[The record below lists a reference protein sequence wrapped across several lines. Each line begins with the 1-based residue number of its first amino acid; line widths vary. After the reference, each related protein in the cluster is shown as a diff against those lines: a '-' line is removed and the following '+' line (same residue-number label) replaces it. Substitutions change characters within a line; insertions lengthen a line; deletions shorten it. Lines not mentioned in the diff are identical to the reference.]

1 MPKKVEDK
9 LLDHDF
15 DGIKEFDNPLPPW
28 WVGLFY
34 LTIIIS
40 LVYILYYHVSGF
52 GPSQRE
58 EYLNEINSFKNEK
71 LCGKTLLGSSHL
83 ALDQLNDLQNLI
95 LSVASKGG
103 TTEEGLKQL
112 ESYKLNEMLL
122 KANNLTI
129 KPSSPMGK
137 MA

>member
-40 LVYILYYHVSGF
+40 IVYILYYHVNIKSA
-52 GPSQRE
+52 
-58 EYLNEINSFKNEK
+58 ITNSF
-71 LCGKTLLGSSHL
+71 
-83 ALDQLNDLQNLI
+83 
-95 LSVASKGG
+95 
-103 TTEEGLKQL
+103 
-112 ESYKLNEMLL
+112 
-122 KANNLTI
+122 
-129 KPSSPMGK
+129 
-137 MA
+137 